1 MQYEGDD
8 QPMLQTIRK
17 NRLLNACSFFLGLEE
32 RMLFEQRPKIAK
44 WARRQY
50 ERYRTR
56 LEAMKRHVGREPD
69 HQR

>member
-1 MQYEGDD
+1 MIQSI
-8 QPMLQTIRK
+8 QRS
-17 NRLLNACSFFLGLEE
+17 RLLRICAFFLGLEE
-32 RMLFEQRPKIAK
+32 RALFMCRPSIAV

-50 ERYRTR
+50 ERYRAR